1 MGFQFLLRM
10 VLGYDFLT
18 SRTET
23 TAFIPFVLH
32 FTSRILLIDT
42 YSLESWLGGSES
54 PWSA

>member
-32 FTSRILLIDT
+32 FTSRIFLIDT